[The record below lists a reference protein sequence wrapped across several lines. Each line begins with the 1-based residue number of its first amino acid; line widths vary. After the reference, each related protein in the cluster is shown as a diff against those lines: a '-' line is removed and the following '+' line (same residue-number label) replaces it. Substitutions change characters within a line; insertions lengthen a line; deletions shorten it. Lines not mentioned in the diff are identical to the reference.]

1 DEQRIVT
8 KIFNVLMELREKVL
22 TDDELFGGGNCTGQS
37 GHPLFLKAVNNI
49 KLIIKWV
56 SYDTPDEA
64 IDEEEKGGVLI
75 IN

>member
-1 DEQRIVT
+1 
-8 KIFNVLMELREKVL
+8 MELREKVL

-64 IDEEEKGGVLI
+64 IDEE
-75 IN
+75 